1 MQPSK
6 GQGGSDRGYGPEY
19 GVAMPCLRLFRG
31 WQDKDRHDET
41 IRHAESAF
49 RFPSPGP
56 RSAGGRGDDH
66 RDDRRSQ
73 VVILRE
79 DHSCPRTGAT
89 QTAAPEASEMSI
101 PMGLPR
107 AGSSAPALVE
117 SAVGRNPTLA
127 TSAVIS
133 TGRRRSTVL
142 RGSDR
147 TEFRRGEP
155 HASPGL
161 M

>member
-1 MQPSK
+1 MPVKSSK
-6 GQGGSDRGYGPEY
+6 YATLTGPKSSDRGYGPEY
-19 GVAMPCLRLFRG
+19 GVAMPRLRLFRG
-31 WQDKDRHDET
+31 RQDKDRHDEAV
-41 IRHAESAF
+41 RDAESAF

-89 QTAAPEASEMSI
+89 QTAAPEVSI

-142 RGSDR
+142 RGS
-147 TEFRRGEP
+147 
-155 HASPGL
+155 
-161 M
+161 